1 MKLINP
7 GSSRRGWHRLQ
18 NALKCPR
25 LAAWSA
31 RDREAQSEACPSA
44 PLIKGS
50 LLHMGLAHYYAQK
63 REREDGKSESEYYD
77 PVGAMTKLVESQPA
91 AHQGQWSE
99 WVPMVTGTL
108 LNYMIH
114 WQSERWTPW
123 EVEKELETT
132 IRDEG
137 RRKDFLYTQRVDA
150 IFLHPQ
156 NGKTWFV
163 DHKSTFKI
171 MDKTTKKYSLS
182 GQFLGYNL
190 LGMRM
195 YGPRFGG
202 VLLNLIGWGSKKS
215 GPEFQRITLPA
226 APFSQ
231 ERFEKTLVYAERIL
245 EDHEGQEPGDWPGAH
260 HETACWTTYGP
271 CKYFDRCHYGE

>member
-1 MKLINP
+1 MKLIDP
-7 GSSRRGWHRLQ
+7 GPSRRGWHRLQ

-31 RDREAQSEACPSA
+31 RDREAQSESCPSA
-44 PLIKGS
+44 ALIKGS
-50 LLHMGLAHYYAQK
+50 LLHVGLAHYYAQK
-63 REREDGKSESEYYD
+63 FEGHAHQGSEYYD
-77 PVGAMTKLVESQPA
+77 PVDAITKLVESQPA
-91 AHQGQWSE
+91 AHQDQWSE
-99 WVPMVTGTL
+99 WVPMVTKTL
-108 LNYMIH
+108 LNYMLH
-114 WQSERWTPW
+114 WQNESWTPW
-123 EVEKELETT
+123 EIEKELETT
-132 IRDEG
+132 IRDEERG
-137 RRKDFLYTQRVDA
+137 NDFLYTQRVDA
-150 IFLHPQ
+150 VFMHPQ
-156 NGKTWFV
+156 NGKCWFV

-190 LGMRM
+190 LGMRK
-195 YGPRFGG
+195 YGPNFGG
-202 VLLNLIGWGSKKS
+202 VLLNMIGWGNAKS

-245 EDHEGQEPGDWPGAH
+245 DDHKGQEPGEWPGVH